1 VHKKLFKTRL
11 IFLKNLSQFI
21 LDSGLEI
28 GGEANLTAA
37 IQVAQ
42 FALKNRQN
50 KQLRQR
56 IIVFVGRYDLRL
68 HQCCFI
74 DRTLHSSSKFVP
86 CSPVIDEKNWLEVIG
101 KNLKKNNVALDVVNF
116 GESDNEKPEKL
127 EALVAA
133 VNSGGNSH
141 IIHIP
146 AGRDLSDALFR

>member
-1 VHKKLFKTRL
+1 M
-11 IFLKNLSQFI
+11 
-21 LDSGLEI
+21 DSGLQI
-28 GGEANLTAA
+28 GGEANLTTA

-42 FALKNRQN
+42 LALKNRQN
-50 KQLRQR
+50 KQLQQR

-74 DRTLHSSSKFVP
+74 DHTLHSSSKFVS
-86 CSPVIDEKNWLEVIG
+86 CSPVKDEKNLLEVIG
-101 KNLKKNNVALDVVNF
+101 KNLKKNNVALDVVDF
-116 GESDNEKPEKL
+116 GESDDEKPEKL

-146 AGRDLSDALFR
+146 AGGVLSDVIFR